1 MTLEGLKARLRA
13 RIRRNHL
20 DVSAHEELGR
30 NHLDVSAHE
39 ELGRLLF
46 GQGRFGEAVIPLK
59 IACELAPESCQNH
72 VLLGKCLYELQIY
85 DEAVVSLRYA
95 RYLDR
100 EQSGDANQFIGLSL
114 QRLGRH
120 SEAASYLIPDE
131 PPHVVDPSELFRLG
145 KIHFDAARYAEAE
158 EHFLRASRVSGPLS
172 AGIHFWL
179 GTTRFQLQRW
189 DDAEQSYI
197 QSLSLDPSDEERA
210 AIYGH
215 IGVMRYNAQKPL
227 DAAAMFRQAITHKA
241 SEARFYSNLSIVL
254 RSLGMYG
261 DAAAVLQSAVNLGL
275 TSDEI
280 ERELAQ
286 LNVKSTPALSTFED
300 FIEDGSVW
308 LESCEWQNPES
319 STFLRML
326 FENGITW
333 AKSTELLFD
342 DYLINHDSL
351 EESLAIAESLS
362 DFIRRDVELPI
373 WLFADEFFVVL
384 ARERNMLRGF
394 VGIDRQGLAVSVNLD
409 NWDLMYLE
417 DDRDAMFAAGV
428 VLHFF
433 FDCSINLARHPK
445 FTHGEGIRRCFPRR
459 GDSVGSTWST
469 SKDFD
474 SDLVDIR
481 SGRASKP
488 PRAHRVAG
496 HIRTLD
502 LRSPT
507 DEARE
512 RAPAYIRHRMGPT
525 DTYVRSY
532 DKGGSGTAA
541 KIYNRLATQSSLA
554 DFLAMAPRATD

>member
-13 RIRRNHL
+13 RIRRNHF
-20 DVSAHEELGR
+20 DVSAHEQ
-30 NHLDVSAHE
+30 
-39 ELGRLLF
+39 LGRLLF
-46 GQGRFGEAVIPLK
+46 GQRRFSEAVNPLK
-59 IACELAPESCQNH
+59 RACELAPESCQNH
-72 VLLGKCLYELQIY
+72 VLLGKCFYELQKF
-85 DEAVVSLRYA
+85 DEAVVSLCYA

-100 EQSGDANQFIGLSL
+100 EQSGDAKQFIGLSL
-114 QRLGRH
+114 QQLGRH

-131 PPHVVDPSELFRLG
+131 PPQVDDPSELFRLG
-145 KIHFDAARYAEAE
+145 KAHFDAARYEAAE
-158 EHFLRASRVSGPLS
+158 EQFQRASRISGPS
-172 AGIHFWL
+172 TAGFCYWL
-179 GTTRFQLQRW
+179 GKSQFRLRRW
-189 DDAEQSYI
+189 HDAEQSYVR
-197 QSLSLDPSDEERA
+197 SLTLDPSDDQRADIYNDIGIIRKDIDER
-210 AIYGH
+210 
-215 IGVMRYNAQKPL
+215 PL

-241 SEARFYSNLSIVL
+241 SEPLYYTNLSKTL
-254 RSLGMYG
+254 QSLAMFTE
-261 DAAAVLQSAVNLGL
+261 AAAVLQSAVNLGL

-280 ERELAQ
+280 ERELAH
-286 LNVKSTPALSTFED
+286 LNVKLTPALSTFED

-433 FDCSINLARHPK
+433 FDCSINLAMHPK

-554 DFLAMAPRATD
+554 DFLAMAPRTTE